1 VTPIH
6 ISDNQNKNKNENTI
20 VSCEKPTQDY
30 KRRGRKPKGGKITSK
45 TNKDETVKPP
55 PPNVILHLKC
65 STRDVNEYNSELNK
79 IVTNPLNYDAAV
91 PPEIMTYNI
100 LDKGPFSAFTNETI
114 AYVDKPTDY
123 VCSVCNSKKDKD
135 KDGTQEDS
143 TADTKEI
150 NQKLKALKVALYK
163 NTISEK
169 KAACFWCTYEYDNPS
184 CHIPKYE
191 MDGSIHGYGSFC
203 RPECAVAFLMK
214 EGIDDSAKFE
224 RYHLLNQ
231 LYGSIYQF
239 KNNIK
244 PAPDPHYLLEKFY
257 GNMTIQEFRKLLN
270 MKHMLSVVEKPLTR
284 ILPELHEETDDFL
297 IGLYGGVK
305 GGATQAGGVYKVKR
319 QSEKKLVTNKPGGI
333 KDTFGII
340 TQ

>member
-1 VTPIH
+1 
-6 ISDNQNKNKNENTI
+6 
-20 VSCEKPTQDY
+20 
-30 KRRGRKPKGGKITSK
+30 
-45 TNKDETVKPP
+45 
-55 PPNVILHLKC
+55 
-65 STRDVNEYNSELNK
+65 
-79 IVTNPLNYDAAV
+79 
-91 PPEIMTYNI
+91 
-100 LDKGPFSAFTNETI
+100 
-114 AYVDKPTDY
+114 
-123 VCSVCNSKKDKD
+123 
-135 KDGTQEDS
+135 
-143 TADTKEI
+143 
-150 NQKLKALKVALYK
+150 
-163 NTISEK
+163 
-169 KAACFWCTYEYDNPS
+169 
-184 CHIPKYE
+184 

-224 RYHLLNQ
+224 RYHLLNL
-231 LYGSIYQF
+231 LYGSIYQY

-319 QSEKKLVTNKPGGI
+319 QSEKKPMANKPGGI